1 MLTPLATLNITSY
14 KTSVRAQRHQP
25 GGSQIRT
32 SNASSNATSIGDI
45 GAVVD
50 TRRDAGHAVRV
61 VAADTRAAPLLE
73 IRVGGGLVRGVDD
86 LVEFLQTLRGQAWG
100 CQSRSKGDII

>member
-14 KTSVRAQRHQP
+14 KTSVRAQRHEP
-25 GGSQIRT
+25 GSQIRT

-86 LVEFLQTLRGQAWG
+86 LVEFLQTLRGQA
-100 CQSRSKGDII
+100 